1 MRLARASAALFVAIA
16 SAEMTTVGTRATQ
29 SSTVTKVIKFGK
41 LVDGTGRV
49 VQNARVV
56 VENDRIQSVTSND
69 SPVPGG
75 AQVIDLSQFTGIPG
89 LIDAHTHITYYWA
102 GDPGTTPRNQPARPV
117 AVTVFLAQEN
127 GLKALEA
134 GVTTVRD
141 LNAADGADF
150 AMRDLINMGK
160 MVGPRIFAS
169 GTGLRALRTSP
180 SPTVVASGIDE
191 LTRATRQAIA
201 SGADWV
207 KIFASTGGFDDVTQ
221 YQTFTAEE
229 LKASVEV
236 AHMLGKRVAVHSYG
250 PGGASAA
257 VRAGADSLE
266 HATDMDDDTIAEMVR
281 RKIYYV
287 PTIDHNQYY
296 IENGEVYHFPGDY
309 RARLS
314 QFITR
319 NTDTARRAFKAGAMM
334 VMGSDAVYTG
344 WGLNTRELER
354 FVALGMTPEQALQT
368 ATKNPAAMLGM
379 EKSLGAIAAG
389 YYADLVAV
397 EGDPLANI
405 AAVTKNVRWVM
416 KGGQVVVDRTR
427 ASRPSLALGSYESL
441 TMPLNGVQ
449 YAPAYSR

>member
-1 MRLARASAALFVAIA
+1 MRLRRAIA
-16 SAEMTTVGTRATQ
+16 AFLLVVAPVEVTTAGKLATQ
-29 SSTVTKVIKFGK
+29 SSTATRVIKFGK

-49 VQNARVV
+49 IQNARVL

-69 SPVPGG
+69 APVPSG
-75 AQVIDLSQFTGIPG
+75 AEIIDLSRFTGIPG

-117 AVTVFLAQEN
+117 AMTVFLAQEN

-141 LNAADGADF
+141 LNAADGADL

-180 SPTVVASGIDE
+180 SPTVVASGVDE
-191 LTRATRQAIA
+191 LTQATRQVIA

-207 KIFASTGGFDDVTQ
+207 KIFGSTGGFDDVTQ
-221 YQTFTAEE
+221 FQTFTVEE
-229 LKASVEV
+229 LKAAVEV

-309 RARLS
+309 RGRLS
-314 QFITR
+314 QFIAR
-319 NTDTARRAFKAGAMM
+319 NTETARRAFKAGAML

-379 EKSLGAIAAG
+379 ENRLGAVAAG

-405 AAVTKNVRWVM
+405 VAVTKNVRWVM
-416 KGGQVVVDRTR
+416 KGGHVVVDRTR
-427 ASRPSLALGSYESL
+427 
-441 TMPLNGVQ
+441 T
-449 YAPAYSR
+449 APR